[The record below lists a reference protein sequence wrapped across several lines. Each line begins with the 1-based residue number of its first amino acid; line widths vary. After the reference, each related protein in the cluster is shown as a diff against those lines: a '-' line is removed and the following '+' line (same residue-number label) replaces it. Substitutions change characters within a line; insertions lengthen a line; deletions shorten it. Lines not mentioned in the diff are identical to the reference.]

1 MAMRRCFQVWGPAT
15 VAIALLSSPTNAQ
28 VGTTLKPIPAAECQ
42 KLAAQT
48 QAATGFKAAAS
59 EDDFTDITNNVD
71 GRSCHISGSASDL
84 AIAGPAE
91 LMAKAATPFAG
102 WKSEAARD
110 ADGPNGSEKGYV
122 SGNRIATIQV
132 NWEPGPGAVC
142 SDKQPLSACKITPQ
156 QKLWTIVIDVVEQAA
171 K

>member
-1 MAMRRCFQVWGPAT
+1 MAMPRCFPIWLPAA
-15 VAIALLSSPTNAQ
+15 VAIALLSSPIQAQ

-42 KLAAQT
+42 KLSAQMQT
-48 QAATGFKAAAS
+48 ATGFKATAS
-59 EDDFTDITNNVD
+59 EDDFTDITSGVD
-71 GRSCHISGSASDL
+71 GRSCHISGSASNL
-84 AIAGPAE
+84 AIADPAE
-91 LMAKAATPFAG
+91 LMAKAAQPFAD

-110 ADGPNGSEKGYV
+110 DNGPNGSEKGYV

-132 NWEPGPGAVC
+132 NWEPGPGVSC

-156 QKLWTIVIDVVEQAA
+156 QKMWTVVIDVVEQTA